1 MPGSDRVLIR
11 REKYLKLMMKSVD
24 SHSIKVL
31 VGMRR
36 TGKSTIMRMFIDDL
50 ISSGIDEKNI
60 YYRSFDNE
68 LDRELPDLRGLIDDV
83 KERID
88 VSPGKF
94 ILLDEMQDIDGWE
107 RAASSFFSSGANVY
121 ITGSNSNLL
130 SSQLA
135 SKLSGRYTEINVYP
149 PSFAEYVD
157 FKRAVGD
164 KSDVEDLLNEFLRTG
179 SLPDIALMS
188 EKNNDL
194 KQMMLTGI
202 FNTVY
207 VKDVIRRNNIRNEPL
222 MGNLNRFLLK
232 NIGDRTSIRSATRYL
247 NSSGYKTVPETIDSY
262 IGMLESAILFYR
274 SKRMDSKTK
283 GYLVTS
289 EKIYSTDLGIRN
301 AIIGMR
307 PDDIEGLLENAVFME
322 LRKRYDDVSTYD
334 VDGKEVDFVVWTSSY
349 KAYYQVSTD
358 ISDADTLKRELEPL
372 KAIDD
377 NYPKYLITL
386 SNHFLKDADG
396 INIVRFKDWL
406 LEG

>member
-1 MPGSDRVLIR
+1 MQGSDEILIR
-11 REKYLKLMMKSVD
+11 RERYQKLMMKSVD

-50 ISSGIDEKNI
+50 ISSGIDKNDI
-60 YYRSFDNE
+60 YYRRFDDE

-83 KERID
+83 KSRID
-88 VSPGKF
+88 IGPGKF

-107 RAASSFFSSGANVY
+107 RAVSSFFSSGANVY
-121 ITGSNSNLL
+121 ITGSNSNML

-135 SKLSGRYTEINVYP
+135 SKLSGRYTEIDVYP
-149 PSFAEYVD
+149 PSFAEYIE

-164 KSDVEDLLNEFLRTG
+164 ESDTDGLLNEFLRTG
-179 SLPDIALMS
+179 SLPDIVLMS
-188 EKNNDL
+188 DNNNDL

-207 VKDVIRRNNIRNEPL
+207 VKDVIGRNNIRNESL
-222 MGNLNRFLLK
+222 IGNLNRFLMR
-232 NIGDRTSIRSATRYL
+232 NIGDRTSVRSAVRYL
-247 NSSGYKTVPETIDSY
+247 NSSGYRTVPETIDSY

-283 GYLVTS
+283 DYLVTS
-289 EKIYSTDLGIRN
+289 EKFYSTDLGIRN
-301 AIIGMR
+301 AVVGAR
-307 PDDIEGLLENAVFME
+307 PGDIDGLLENAVFME
-322 LRKRYDDVSTYD
+322 LKKRYGDVSTYD
-334 VDGKEVDFVVWTSSY
+334 MDGQEIDFVVWTPSY

-358 ISDADTLKRELEPL
+358 ISDAKTLKRELGPL
-372 KAIDD
+372 KAVDD
-377 NYPKYLITL
+377 NYPKYLITM

-396 INIVRFKDWL
+396 INIVRFRDWIL
-406 LEG
+406 DV